1 MEELQREEFEDTVV
15 FHLTGK
21 LDGVSS
27 PNVQEQI
34 SQALTKGF
42 KNIALDCTNLNYM
55 SSAGI
60 RVLLQSY
67 HQVGKQ
73 SGKIVLTSVPKA
85 IEQTLYVTGFLSYFK
100 IFNSPQEA
108 IQHLHKKEED

>member
-1 MEELQREEFEDTVV
+1 MDNIQKEESGETAI
-15 FHLTGK
+15 FHLQGK

-27 PNVQEQI
+27 PDVQESI
-34 SQALTKGF
+34 SRSLSSGI
-42 KNIALDCTNLNYM
+42 KNIVLDCANLDYM

-67 HQVGKQ
+67 HQVGKN
-73 SGKIVLTSVPKA
+73 SGKIVLTSVPKT

-100 IFNSPQEA
+100 MFGSVHEAMQTLNQEEA
-108 IQHLHKKEED
+108 

>member
-1 MEELQREEFEDTVV
+1 MNDIQKEEHGSTAI
-15 FHLTGK
+15 FHLKGK
-21 LDGVSS
+21 LDGISS
-27 PNVQEQI
+27 PIVQESI
-34 SQALTKGF
+34 SQSLSSGSKD
-42 KNIALDCTNLNYM
+42 IVLDCTHLDYM

-73 SGKIVLTSVPKA
+73 SGKIVLTSVPKT

-100 IFNSPQEA
+100 IFNTVDEA
-108 IQHLHKKEED
+108 LHMLNKDDD

>member
-1 MEELQREEFEDTVV
+1 MEELQKEVFEDTIV

-27 PNVQEQI
+27 PHVQEQI
-34 SQALTKGF
+34 SQALTNGC
-42 KNIALDCTNLNYM
+42 KNVVLDCTNLEYM

-100 IFNSPQEA
+100 IFSSPQEA
-108 IQHLHKKEED
+108 IQHLHKEED

>member
-1 MEELQREEFEDTVV
+1 MKELKKEVFDNTVV

-27 PNVQEQI
+27 PQVQEQI
-34 SQALTKGF
+34 SQTLTTHI
-42 KNIALDCTNLNYM
+42 KNVVLDCTNLEYM

-67 HQVGKQ
+67 HQVGQQ
-73 SGKIVLTSVPKA
+73 SGKIALTSVPKA

-108 IQHLHKKEED
+108 IQYLNEKED